1 MTEPRDEALQA
12 LYEADQREADPTG
25 PFGAKARRLIDGV
38 IANRAELDLLIEDAS
53 EGWSVPRM
61 PVVDRTVL
69 RIATFELVHER
80 STPPA
85 VILSEAV
92 RLAKTYSTEK
102 SGRFVNGVLATIA
115 AEQRP

>member
-1 MTEPRDEALQA
+1 MIEPRDEALQA
-12 LYEADQREADPTG
+12 LYEVDQRGAPPTG
-25 PFGAKARRLIDGV
+25 PFGAKAQRLIDGV
-38 IANRAELDLLIEDAS
+38 LAHLDELDQLIEEVS

-69 RIATFELVHER
+69 RIATFELVHEPG
-80 STPPA
+80 TPSA

-115 AEQRP
+115 TEQRA